1 MEAGDAG
8 SPYHSDWML
17 ANESSEEALDE
28 FRNRRQCLEDLDV
41 VLESIRAPR
50 FLDFSQMLRDD
61 QESNPA
67 DLNDQAAAN
76 SVLEPVCAC
85 LRLMRKLLD
94 FFTPLSRANSVL
106 LCQGGRQDGLSD
118 DDEFG
123 EGGSSFN
130 NAHAHGHEAHVP
142 TLAPFPTRLLH
153 LF

>member
-1 MEAGDAG
+1 MLRVHSPAAGSSKSDSAPASLERGSRSKHGLSLEAGDAG

-76 SVLEPVCAC
+76 SVLEPVW
-85 LRLMRKLLD
+85 
-94 FFTPLSRANSVL
+94 
-106 LCQGGRQDGLSD
+106 
-118 DDEFG
+118 G
-123 EGGSSFN
+123 E
-130 NAHAHGHEAHVP
+130 
-142 TLAPFPTRLLH
+142 TRRTER
-153 LF
+153 